1 LIVGT
6 AVVVIGVVAAIIA
19 LLVPAIPFV
28 LLGFV
33 IWAIVKANRPQPTA
47 G

>member
-1 LIVGT
+1 
-6 AVVVIGVVAAIIA
+6 VVALAVLVLGAVAAVLA
-19 LLVPAIPFV
+19 LLVPAIPFI

-33 IWAIVKANRPQPTA
+33 IWAIMKANRPAPV